1 MLFSGREFISFLIY
15 HDGVWNEINLYA
27 TVVSCLS
34 RFTLVQ
40 LSCVREA
47 RSAFNIVDRVIYN
60 GTVCHKVYGRVQITT
75 RDLFFFSPL
84 FVRSR
89 FRSGLVNLT
98 YQAQIN
104 YEVTGRLVPR
114 GWKVALAKFRFA
126 FATRKE
132 EEKERG
138 GRDGGGGQREG
149 WGSRISS
156 VRVIEIWGTRFSHG
170 RRDLAFQG
178 CSVFANTRVFLSMR
192 FSRCNLI
199 HLQAYPSTSI
209 EVRVTRLKFCASTNL
224 STGAKI
230 EHSEKNLFRYII
242 QCVQFS
248 KLHSTWKLKY
258 DCLRLTSSINW
269 IN

>member
-75 RDLFFFSPL
+75 RDLLFFFPL
-84 FVRSR
+84 LVRSR

-138 GRDGGGGQREG
+138 GRDGGATRRMRLEDFFRTSYRNMGHSIF
-149 WGSRISS
+149 SRSPRS
-156 VRVIEIWGTRFSHG
+156 RVSGLLRFT
-170 RRDLAFQG
+170 
-178 CSVFANTRVFLSMR
+178 NTRVFLSMR

-199 HLQAYPSTSI
+199 RLQAYPSTSV
-209 EVRVTRLKFCASTNL
+209 EVHVTRLKFCASTISLLEQKLNIL
-224 STGAKI
+224 RKI
-230 EHSEKNLFRYII
+230 YSDI
-242 QCVQFS
+242 
-248 KLHSTWKLKY
+248 
-258 DCLRLTSSINW
+258 
-269 IN
+269 